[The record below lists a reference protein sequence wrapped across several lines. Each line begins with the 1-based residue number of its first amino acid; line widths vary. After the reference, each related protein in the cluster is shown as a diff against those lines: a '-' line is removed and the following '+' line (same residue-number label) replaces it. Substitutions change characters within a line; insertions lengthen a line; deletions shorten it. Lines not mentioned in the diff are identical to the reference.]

1 MVNLIHP
8 STKKNLKTPKSFLQL
23 IKQNREEIKF
33 RWIEKLAT
41 IPGAHYEK
49 LSPCEISQW
58 TSQGLDSI
66 LTALET
72 GSYRKLDKYLSKI
85 SFARLKAG
93 FPISEIIEGLLF
105 LNEIILELLNSKGN
119 LSKDDLFLSLE
130 QLDQCLREIVSQF
143 GQTYACA
150 LQRQHNL
157 EVEKNLAESESL
169 RKITSALLHKLTT
182 NEVLKIVCT
191 EAQRLTGA
199 TGSSI
204 SLLDEDGNLQVTFS
218 IGQPSPS
225 ITTIS
230 GKDSVAGIAMD
241 LGKPIMQNETT
252 NLLHVYHENQDLES
266 LLVIPLRVNETSIGI
281 LDIVNK
287 SGGFSKNDIRIMGL
301 FADQSAIAI
310 ENARLQQQAEQLA
323 VIEERQR
330 LARELHDSVTQAL
343 YSVTLYTDATRLA
356 LDANKIDVA
365 KENLDELRNMAR
377 EAILDMRLLVFE
389 LHPPI
394 LEQKGLVNALRAR
407 LEAVEVR
414 SGVIADILVENEKR
428 LPQDIERELYK
439 IAQEAITNTVKH
451 AKAKKIRLKII
462 YAVDQFYM
470 EIWDNGVGFS
480 ATDSDTKGGF
490 GLRSITERVNQLN
503 GNIAIKSKLGK
514 GTTIK
519 IEIPA

>member
-1 MVNLIHP
+1 VNGNNI
-8 STKKNLKTPKSFLQL
+8 STKVNPNPSKSFLL
-23 IKQNREEIKF
+23 FIKKNRKEIISE
-33 RWIEKLAT
+33 WINKLTA
-41 IPGAHYEK
+41 IPGAHYQK
-49 LSPCEISQW
+49 LSRQELDHW
-58 TSQGLDSI
+58 TSQGLKSI

-72 GSYRKLDKYLSKI
+72 GSYRPLDKYLSEI
-85 SFARLKAG
+85 SFARLQAG
-93 FPISEIIEGLLF
+93 FPISEVIEGLLY
-105 LNEIILELLNSKGN
+105 LKETILEFLHSNAT
-119 LSKDDLFLSLE
+119 LSKKDLFLSLE
-130 QLDQCLREIVSQF
+130 HLDQCLREIVSQF

-204 SLLDEDGNLQVTFS
+204 SLLDENGNLQVTFS

-225 ITTIS
+225 IKTIS
-230 GKDSVAGIAMD
+230 GKDSIAGIAMD
-241 LGKPIMQNETT
+241 LGKPIMQNETK
-252 NLLHVYHENQDLES
+252 NLIHVYHENQDVES
-266 LLVIPLRVNETSIGI
+266 LLVIPLRVNEASIGI

-287 SGGFSKNDIRIMGL
+287 AGGFSKNDIRLMGL

-343 YSVTLYTDATRLA
+343 YSVNLYTDATRMA

-365 KENLDELRNMAR
+365 KKNLDELRNMAR

-394 LEQKGLVNALRAR
+394 LEQMGLVSALKAR
-407 LEAVEVR
+407 VEAVEVR
-414 SGVIADILVENEKR
+414 SGVEADVLVENERR

-451 AKAKKIRLKII
+451 ANAKKIRLKLI

-470 EIWDNGVGFS
+470 EIWDNGIGFS
-480 ATDSDTKGGF
+480 ATDSDTRGGF

-503 GNIAIKSKLGK
+503 GDVAIKSKLGK

-519 IEIPA
+519 IDIPA